1 MQFLKSGESPSKV
14 AITVA
19 KKIALGRANERPWVL
34 ELLRLKLAI
43 ASAKWNSE
51 SKFPGI
57 EATHLVVFSFY
68 LISTKNGED
77 PVRDPVGQIGRSPEI
92 GSSVKSAARLR
103 RTQVKETSWR
113 TKGR

>member
-1 MQFLKSGESPSKV
+1 LQFLKSGESPSKV

-19 KKIALGRANERPWVL
+19 KKNALGRANERPWVL

-57 EATHLVVFSFY
+57 EATHLVEPGCILILPHFY
-68 LISTKNGED
+68 EKW
-77 PVRDPVGQIGRSPEI
+77 GRPS
-92 GSSVKSAARLR
+92 
-103 RTQVKETSWR
+103 
-113 TKGR
+113 